1 MGHTNLYCSNLVL
14 EPKVMPAVCAW
25 ICTKPSSGWEDTL
38 GPHPTPVSR
47 PPVSGPSG
55 CSGSQEHSHLFS
67 LFSFPQWGVTP
78 VGYED
83 GQKGRPLPIILQAC
97 SGSGTTQLLAP
108 SLMAYDGL
116 TQGDFSRHKER
127 SGPSDLLLE
136 SKNQPRRH
144 QLVCSACPP
153 RSGPQASHCLS
164 EEGSLSKKL
173 VTGPGRQAGQG
184 PLSGTPCPA
193 LESALF
199 PVGTA

>member
-83 GQKGRPLPIILQAC
+83 GQKGRPLPVILQAC

-116 TQGDFSRHKER
+116 TQGASPGTRNTVVPQIYCWRAKTNLAGINLYAPPVH
-127 SGPSDLLLE
+127 PDLGLRL
-136 SKNQPRRH
+136 H
-144 QLVCSACPP
+144 T
-153 RSGPQASHCLS
+153 ASV
-164 EEGSLSKKL
+164 KRA
-173 VTGPGRQAGQG
+173 P
-184 PLSGTPCPA
+184 
-193 LESALF
+193 
-199 PVGTA
+199 